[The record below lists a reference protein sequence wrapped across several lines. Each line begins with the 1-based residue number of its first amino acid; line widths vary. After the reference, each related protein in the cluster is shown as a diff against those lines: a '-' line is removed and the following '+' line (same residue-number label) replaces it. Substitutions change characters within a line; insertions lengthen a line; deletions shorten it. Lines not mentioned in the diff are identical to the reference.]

1 MKNSLIAIMK
11 KFDDNGRLIWFVN
24 KIDIIVPK
32 TKAERQES
40 VQHAR
45 KFGVT
50 YSDLEKHALTLL

>member
-45 KFGVT
+45 KFG
-50 YSDLEKHALTLL
+50 SNL